1 MNFVDYIQS
10 SSFKENYKISA
21 NGELFFHWANWRE
34 TCQLQKKSHGDGT
47 HQVEYIDNALEF
59 LKAKPIWY
67 QRNFKTVKS
76 NLFELYEAYLDPRL
90 KATWHDFQK
99 STLVSLHHEA
109 GPFISLTSMRWMDKS
124 VYSLFVYRKLLTGY
138 LPLRDFRLSADIN
151 LVAEINE
158 SPLNTIHVRLTQLSE
173 KGLIL
178 SIDGHDYNKIL
189 KCENIAMKI
198 NINSFKNTDSFKSVQ
213 KFKSNTEKA
222 NDTLIIN
229 GSSLANMSNRNNANY
244 SSGDEYFFYVP
255 YSEVNLLKSDEDL
268 GKVFGD
274 VVAIVEKE
282 FKKELMKVSLKDELE
297 LVAA

>member
-1 MNFVDYIQS
+1 MKFVDYIHS
-10 SSFKENYKISA
+10 NTFKDNYKVSA

-34 TCQLQKKSHGDGT
+34 TCKIQKKSLGKGVD
-47 HQVEYIDNALEF
+47 QVDYIDNALEF

-109 GPFISLTSMRWMDKS
+109 GPFISLTSMRWMDKAT
-124 VYSLFVYRKLLTGY
+124 YSFFVYRKLLTGY

-151 LVAEINE
+151 LVAEINQ
-158 SPLNTIHVRLTQLSE
+158 SPLNTIHVRMTQFSE
-173 KGLIL
+173 KGLII

-189 KCENIAMKI
+189 KCEEISMKI
-198 NINSFKNTDSFKSVQ
+198 NLKSFKNHDSFKSVQ
-213 KFKSNTEKA
+213 SFKSNTEKA
-222 NDTLIIN
+222 NDTLIIK

-255 YSEVNLLKSDEDL
+255 YSEIEILDSNEDL
-268 GKVFGD
+268 EDVFGNL
-274 VVAIVEKE
+274 VSIVEKE
-282 FKKELMKVSLKDELE
+282 FKKEIMKLSLRDEIE